1 MQQNSDVVAEFGL
14 TIMSELSLQ
23 SVIVLLIT
31 AGLSGLLPQHPSTY
45 RNAWRNRRE
54 FNMEKLQR
62 QLQEEEE
69 EEEGK
74 VREKVSGEEK
84 T

>member
-1 MQQNSDVVAEFGL
+1 MSSIVVVCDIAD
-14 TIMSELSLQ
+14 SLFRF
-23 SVIVLLIT
+23 LP
-31 AGLSGLLPQHPSTY
+31 GLSGLLPQHPSTY

-69 EEEGK
+69 EEEEEGK
-74 VREKVSGEEK
+74 MREEVSGEEK
-84 T
+84 TRESKMDEQ